1 MSSETSSGTARPG
14 RRAAGLTVLSILV
27 FASITA
33 LTASLFIGSRSV
45 APGELL
51 AALGGGSNADI
62 RGIVWDLRVPRTL
75 LAYAV
80 GAALAV
86 AGLLAQSWT
95 RNPLAD
101 PGFIGVTAG
110 ASFAV
115 ALGTVTGVSGT
126 LGGTAA
132 LAFLGAAAAAFMV
145 TTIAHRSSSPLTL
158 ILIGVG
164 VDAALRAAAMLIG
177 LFDTDVLDAM
187 RHWTVGSTFGRGYAD
202 ASLAWIGLAVGA
214 TLAALAARPLDLL
227 SMGEETSLALGGSPR
242 LARALAALGV
252 VVLAGSATAAAGPV
266 VFVGFAAPHLLRP
279 TLGPQVTRLL
289 LPSALLGGIIVLLAD
304 IIGRVVA
311 RPGELEMSIVVA
323 LIGAPVLIAA
333 VRRGTGWRKGAGS
346 GA

>member
-1 MSSETSSGTARPG
+1 MSTVTNPDAARPR
-14 RRAAGLTVLSILV
+14 RRAAAFAVLGVLV
-27 FASITA
+27 CASGA
-33 LTASLFIGSRSV
+33 AVAVSLFVGSRSV

-51 AALGGGSNADI
+51 SALGGAGSAEI
-62 RGIVWDLRVPRTL
+62 RGIVWELRVPRTL
-75 LAYAV
+75 LAWAV

-86 AGLLAQSWT
+86 AGVLAQSWT

-115 ALGTVTGVSGT
+115 ALGTVAGVAGT
-126 LGGTAA
+126 IGGTAA
-132 LAFLGAAAAAFMV
+132 LAFLGAAAAAFVV
-145 TTIAHRSSSPLTL
+145 TAIARRSSSPLTL

-164 VDAALRAAAMLIG
+164 VDAALRSAAMLIG

-202 ASLAWIGLAVGA
+202 AALAWLGLAVGA

-227 SMGEETSLALGGSPR
+227 AMGEETSLALGGSPR

-279 TLGPQVTRLL
+279 ALGPQVTRLL
-289 LPSALLGGIIVLLAD
+289 APSALLGGTIVLLAD
-304 IIGRVVA
+304 VIGRVVA

-323 LIGAPVLIAA
+323 LIGAPVLITA
-333 VRRGTGWRKGAGS
+333 VHRGAGWRKGVGP

>member
-1 MSSETSSGTARPG
+1 MSAITIPATARPR
-14 RRAAGLTVLSILV
+14 RRAVAFRLLGFLV
-27 FASITA
+27 FASLA
-33 LTASLFIGSRSV
+33 AAAASLFVGSRSV

-51 AALGGGSNADI
+51 AALGGAGNAEI
-62 RGIVWDLRVPRTL
+62 ESIVWDLRVPRTL

-86 AGLLAQSWT
+86 AGVLAQSWT

-115 ALGTVTGVSGT
+115 ALGTVLGAAGT
-126 LGGTAA
+126 LGGRAA
-132 LAFLGAAAAAFMV
+132 LAFLGAAGAAFLV
-145 TTIAHRSSSPLTL
+145 TVIARRSSSPLTL

-164 VDAALRAAAMLIG
+164 VDTSLRSAAMLIG
-177 LFDTDVLDAM
+177 LYDTDVLDAM
-187 RHWTVGSTFGRGYAD
+187 RHWTVGSTFGRSYAD
-202 ASLAWIGLAVGA
+202 AALALAGLIVGIA
-214 TLAALAARPLDLL
+214 IAGLAARPLDLL

-242 LARALAALGV
+242 LARTLAALGI

-279 TLGPQVTRLL
+279 VLGPQVTRLVA
-289 LPSALLGGIIVLLAD
+289 PSALLGGTIVLLAD

-323 LIGAPVLIAA
+323 LVGAPVLIAA
-333 VRRGTGWRKGAGS
+333 VHRGAGRRKGVGS